1 MRDIIMG
8 EFFGTMLLIL
18 LGDGVVANVLLNK
31 SGQKGA
37 GSIQITLAW
46 GLAVLV
52 PAFIFGKLSG
62 ASFNPALSI
71 ALAFK
76 GDVAYS
82 DLPAYIIAQLAGA
95 FVGACLVYIL
105 FKDHYDATSD
115 RPLDVR
121 GTFCTGPSIP
131 NKFRNLLSEIIG
143 TYVLVFAILGLSQVD
158 GAGTVGVDKL
168 LVFAIIVSIGMSL
181 GGLTGYAINPARD
194 LGPRIA
200 YAVLPFNNKADP
212 NWGYAWI
219 PVVGPIIGG
228 LLAVVCYNFI
238 FIA

>member
-8 EFFGTMLLIL
+8 EFFGTMLLII

-37 GSIQITLAW
+37 GPVQITTAW
-46 GLAVLV
+46 GLAVLI
-52 PAFIFGKLSG
+52 PACIFGKLSG

-82 DLPAYIIAQLAGA
+82 DLPAYIISQVAGA
-95 FVGACLVYIL
+95 FVGALIVYIL

-121 GTFCTGPSIP
+121 ATFCTAPTIP
-131 NKFRNLLSEIIG
+131 NTFRNLCSEIVG
-143 TYVLVFAILGLSQVD
+143 TFILVFAILGFSQVD
-158 GAGTVGVDKL
+158 GAAAAGVDKL
-168 LVFAIIVSIGMSL
+168 FVYALIVSVGMSL

-200 YAVLPFNNKADP
+200 YAVLPFKNKADA
-212 NWGYAWI
+212 NWSYSWI

-228 LLAVVCYNFI
+228 IIAVLLYNFI

>member
-8 EFFGTMLLIL
+8 EFFGTMLLII

-31 SGQKGA
+31 SGQKGG
-37 GSIQITLAW
+37 GSVQITTAW
-46 GLAVLV
+46 GLAVLI
-52 PAFIFGKLSG
+52 PACIFGKLSG

-76 GDVAYS
+76 GDVAYG
-82 DLPAYIIAQLAGA
+82 DLPAYIIAQVAGA
-95 FVGACLVYIL
+95 FVGALIVYIL

-121 GTFCTGPSIP
+121 GTFCTAPTIP
-131 NKFRNLLSEIIG
+131 NTFRNLCSEIVG
-143 TYVLVFAILGLSQVD
+143 TFILVFAILGFSQVD
-158 GAGTVGVDKL
+158 GAGAAGVDKL
-168 LVFAIIVSIGMSL
+168 FVYALIVSIGMSL

-200 YAVLPFNNKADP
+200 YAVLPFKNKADA
-212 NWGYAWI
+212 NWSYSWI

-228 LLAVVCYNFI
+228 IIAVLLYNFI

>member
-8 EFFGTMLLIL
+8 EFFGTMLLII

-31 SGQKGA
+31 SGQKG
-37 GSIQITLAW
+37 GTPLQITFGWA
-46 GLAVLV
+46 LAVLI

-82 DLPAYIIAQLAGA
+82 DLPAYIIAQVAGA
-95 FVGACLVYIL
+95 FVGALIVYIL

-121 GTFCTGPSIP
+121 GTFCTAPTIP
-131 NKFRNLLSEIIG
+131 NTFRNLLSEIIG
-143 TYVLVFAILGLSQVD
+143 TFILVLAILGISQVD

-168 LVFAIIVSIGMSL
+168 LVFAIILSIGTSL

-200 YAVLPFNNKADP
+200 YAVLPFKNKADP
-212 NWGYAWI
+212 NWGYSWI
-219 PVVGPIIGG
+219 PVVGPILGA
-228 LLAVVCYNFI
+228 LLAVVIYNFI
-238 FIA
+238 FI